1 MLTWGTLPKRGAING
16 MGPTRSK
23 MYIRD
28 TSAHTEREGCVA
40 ADAADPLSRFRERFI
55 LPDGVIYL
63 DGNSLGPLPVG
74 ALERVQVVV
83 TAEWGGGLIRSWNTA
98 GWFDLPGR
106 LGDKLAHLIGGSLGE
121 TVVTDTTSLNLFK
134 ALASAIRIQQV
145 DHPDKRVIVTE
156 RDNFP
161 SDIYIAEGLADFLN
175 SVAQKSGIRYEVRLI
190 DDALPLQEALD
201 ASTAVIAL
209 SHVNYR
215 TGAMWDMASVTA
227 QAHNLGALAI
237 WDLAHSAGAVNV
249 DLNGADADYAVGC
262 TYKYLNG
269 GPGSPAFIWV
279 NARHQ
284 DRFWQPLAGWWS
296 HARPF
301 AMADAYTPAK
311 HINRFLCGTQSVTA
325 LALVETGLDIML
337 DADADALRTKSLA
350 LTDLFISLVEQ
361 RCADHPLELIT
372 PRDHT
377 TRGSHVSFRH
387 PDGYAVMSA
396 LIARGVIGDYREPE
410 VLRFGITPLYL
421 GFTDVWDAVE
431 VLRDILDTRAWDSEE
446 YKQRKAVT

>member
-1 MLTWGTLPKRGAING
+1 MSTHNTA
-16 MGPTRSK
+16 TR
-23 MYIRD
+23 
-28 TSAHTEREGCVA
+28 TERQDCVS
-40 ADAADPLSRFRERFI
+40 ADATDSLARFRERFI
-55 LPDGVIYL
+55 LPEGVIYL
-63 DGNSLGPLPVG
+63 DGNSLGPRPVG
-74 ALERVQVVV
+74 ALERVQDVV
-83 TAEWGGGLIRSWNTA
+83 TKEWGVGLIRSWNTA

-106 LGDKLAHLIGGSLGE
+106 LGDKLAQLMGGGKGE

-145 DHPDKRVIVTE
+145 DHPEKRVIVTE

-161 SDIYIAEGLADFLN
+161 SDVYIAEGITDFLN
-175 SVAQKSGIRYEVRLI
+175 SMAQESGIRYEVRLI
-190 DDALPLQEALD
+190 DDELPLSEALD
-201 ASTAVIAL
+201 ESTAVIAL

-215 TGAMWDMASVTA
+215 TGAMWDMAEVTF
-227 QAHNLGALAI
+227 QAHEVGALAI
-237 WDLAHSAGAVNV
+237 WDLAHAAGAVTV
-249 DLNGADADYAVGC
+249 DLVGADADYAVGC

-279 NARHQ
+279 HARHQ

-296 HARPF
+296 HANPF
-301 AMADAYTPAK
+301 AMSHAYTPAK
-311 HINRFLCGTQSVTA
+311 DINRFLCGTQPITA
-325 LALVETGLDIML
+325 MAMVETGLDIML
-337 DADADALRTKSLA
+337 EVDADALRSKSLE
-350 LTDLFISLVEQ
+350 LTDLFITLVEQ

-377 TRGSHVSFRH
+377 IRGSHVSFRH

-421 GFTDVWDAVE
+421 SHADIWDAVE
-431 VLRDILDTRAWDSEE
+431 ILRDILDTHAWDAPEFR
-446 YKQRKAVT
+446 QRNAVT